1 VAKCKMCDFRRKDRE
16 KIPLPDALGSI
27 FAGEERQE
35 LNSVT
40 GNLELEKSLN
50 PLTYKLTYK
59 LVITVTGMTP
69 DWNTV
74 CTIIKIPVNICPNC
88 GRVLRKGSVNVYVSK
103 E

>member
-1 VAKCKMCDFRRKDRE
+1 MAKCKMCDFRRKDRE

-35 LNSVT
+35 LNFVT

-50 PLTYKLTYK
+50 PLTYK

-74 CTIIKIPVNICPNC
+74 CTTIKIPVNICPNC